1 MKDMKI
7 LCCSLLSLAA
17 YTLFFSCFP
26 SDLFM
31 LGVEN
36 GTYCFN
42 SSCSVADMLML
53 YGSVLQ
59 LDIPIFYL
67 YFFIIIML
75 YRILLTHTVVACVCK
90 L

>member
-1 MKDMKI
+1 
-7 LCCSLLSLAA
+7 
-17 YTLFFSCFP
+17 
-26 SDLFM
+26 
-31 LGVEN
+31 
-36 GTYCFN
+36 
-42 SSCSVADMLML
+42 MLML

-75 YRILLTHTVVACVCK
+75 YQILLTHTVVACVCK